1 MTSLQKMIYELEQGV
16 EIGKMKDK
24 LVKNR
29 VKELILDENNLALL
43 MDKMGIQDIRKKQE
57 EVMKLL
63 AEINQKVRNQKDN

>member
-29 VKELILDENNLALL
+29 VKELLLDEKNLTLL
-43 MDKMGIQDIRKKQE
+43 EEKMGIRDIRKNQE

-63 AEINQKVRNQKDN
+63 AEINQKVRNQKDS